1 VIKMIKTFLGTLLL
15 GAVSLSAMDPILPQ
29 KYRYIEIQ
37 EVFQQWRHEEPGQF
51 IFGGGDFNGDSLFDG
66 VQLAVDVFSNEVALL
81 VFLANPDGRSFK
93 WIELTSLPI
102 ESLRTTGIQ
111 VIKPMEVNYHTDMAQ
126 TAKSHIY
133 LMTDSINLFES
144 EGPASVYFWD
154 FGQQSFQKLLVTK

>member
-1 VIKMIKTFLGTLLL
+1 MRNNLLGILLL
-15 GAVSLSAMDPILPQ
+15 GAVSLYAVNPALP
-29 KYRYIEIQ
+29 KMYRYIEIQ

-66 VQLAVDVFSNEVALL
+66 VQLAVNVVTNEVVLL

-102 ESLRTTGIQ
+102 GSLRTTGIQ
-111 VIKPMEVNYHTDMAQ
+111 VIKPMEVNYYSDMTQ
-126 TAKSHIY
+126 RVKSHIY
-133 LMTDSINLFES
+133 LKTDSINLFQS

-154 FGQQSFQKLLVTK
+154 FGKQSFQKLLATK

>member
-1 VIKMIKTFLGTLLL
+1 MKNSLLGILLL
-15 GAVSLSAMDPILPQ
+15 GVVSLYAMNPVLP
-29 KYRYIEIQ
+29 KRYRYIEIQ

-51 IFGGGDFNGDSLFDG
+51 IFGGGDFNADSLFDG

-93 WIELTSLPI
+93 WVELTSLPI

-111 VIKPMEVNYHTDMAQ
+111 VIKPMEVNYYTDRAQ
-126 TAKSHIY
+126 AAKSHIY

-154 FGQQSFQKLLVTK
+154 FGQQRFQKLLVTK